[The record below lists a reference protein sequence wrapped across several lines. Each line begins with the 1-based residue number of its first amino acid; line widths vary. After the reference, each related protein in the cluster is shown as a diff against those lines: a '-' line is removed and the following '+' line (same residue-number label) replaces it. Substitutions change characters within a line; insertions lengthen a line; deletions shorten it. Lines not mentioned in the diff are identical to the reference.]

1 MAGMIDAKAAVI
13 FDMDGVIVDS
23 ARYHYLTWCSM
34 LKRRGREYTYPEFMT
49 NFGRRTDMQ
58 VRRILGEIPDAEVAA
73 FVQEKDV
80 LFREI
85 VGQNVAAFP
94 GVVDLIKSLKKSGSK
109 VAVGSSSPT
118 ETVHLIVGK
127 LGIKEDFDAI
137 VCGSEVTEGKPSP
150 QIFLLAA
157 KRMDTRPE
165 NCVVIEDA
173 VVGVAAA
180 KNGGMRAVAVTNTH
194 PREELKDAD
203 LVVDSLTE
211 LTADKL
217 DCLCH
222 FNQPVL
228 PPVSGFHL
236 QPLHGIN
243 V

>member
-1 MAGMIDAKAAVI
+1 MTGLTNAKAAVI

-23 ARYHYLTWCSM
+23 ARYHYLAWCNM
-34 LKRRGREYTYPEFMT
+34 LKRRGRDYSYEEFMT

-58 VRRILGEIPDAEVAA
+58 LRRILGDISDAEVAA
-73 FVQEKDV
+73 FVKEKDI

-94 GVVDLIKSLKKSGSK
+94 GAVELIRSLRRSGSK
-109 VAVGSSSPT
+109 IAVGSSSPA

-127 LGIKEDFDAI
+127 LGVKDDFDTI
-137 VCGSEVTEGKPSP
+137 VCGNEVTEGKPSP

-157 KRMDTRPE
+157 KKLGAEPAT
-165 NCVVIEDA
+165 CVVIEDA

-180 KNGGMRAVAVTNTH
+180 RNGGMRAVAVTNTH
-194 PREELKDAD
+194 QREALKDAD

-211 LTADKL
+211 LSVNTL
-217 DCLCH
+217 ECLCNINAPSFPSAMG
-222 FNQPVL
+222 FNLRPIT
-228 PPVSGFHL
+228 GT
-236 QPLHGIN
+236 N